1 MDDKDDLYFSFDE
14 EEEAGEEGEE
24 IKAAESKNRAFLI
37 GAVALAAVFGIGICV
52 VIVLVLAPRLGLLG
66 GGGTPA
72 ISENE
77 IINMTN
83 EALFAA
89 TQTASFQTQM
99 APTATPAEVATT
111 PAPVPSATP
120 TSALAVTV
128 AASPTPAGPE
138 IAQVTPAETEAEGT
152 PAETGGE
159 GTPSEPATPA
169 AAPTSGLI
177 EVTPLGGGSA
187 ATPTAIVAG
196 GEAQPTGVGGPIQPT
211 VEPTLPQTGFV
222 GSMGLFG
229 AGALAV
235 VLVAV
240 VLVVRRLRLK

>member
-37 GAVALAAVFGIGICV
+37 GAIALAAVFGIGICV
-52 VIVLVLAPRLGLLG
+52 VLVLVLAPRLGLLG

-72 ISENE
+72 VSENE

-99 APTATPAEVATT
+99 APTATPTEAATT

-120 TSALAVTV
+120 TSGLAVTV
-128 AASPTPAGPE
+128 ATSPTPAGPE
-138 IAQVTPAETEAEGT
+138 VAQVTPAETEEEGVPPEST
-152 PAETGGE
+152 IPM
-159 GTPSEPATPA
+159 
-169 AAPTSGLI
+169 APTSGLI
-177 EVTPLGGGSA
+177 EVTPLGGGVA
-187 ATPTAIVAG
+187 ATPTGIVASG
-196 GEAQPTGVGGPIQPT
+196 SAQPTGVGGPIQPT

-222 GSMGLFG
+222 GSVGLFG
-229 AGALAV
+229 AGALAII
-235 VLVAV
+235 LVAV
-240 VLVVRRLRLK
+240 VVIVRRLRLK

>member
-37 GAVALAAVFGIGICV
+37 GAIALAAVFGIGICV
-52 VIVLVLAPRLGLLG
+52 VLVLVLAPRLGLLG

-99 APTATPAEVATT
+99 APTATPTEVPATLA
-111 PAPVPSATP
+111 PAPSATP
-120 TSALAVTV
+120 TSGIAVTV
-128 AASPTPAGPE
+128 ATSPTPAGPE
-138 IAQVTPAETEAEGT
+138 VAQVTPAEEGT
-152 PAETGGE
+152 IT
-159 GTPSEPATPA
+159 EPTTPA
-169 AAPTSGLI
+169 VTPTSGLI
-177 EVTPLGGGSA
+177 EVTPLGGGMA
-187 ATPTAIVAG
+187 ATPTALVSGAG
-196 GEAQPTGVGGPIQPT
+196 AQPTGVGGPIQPT

-222 GSMGLFG
+222 GSAGLFG
-229 AGALAV
+229 AGALAI
-235 VLVAV
+235 VLVV
-240 VLVVRRLRLK
+240 VVVIVRRLRLK

>member
-37 GAVALAAVFGIGICV
+37 GAIALAAVFGIGICV

-138 IAQVTPAETEAEGT
+138 VAQVTPAETE
-152 PAETGGE
+152 GE
-159 GTPSEPATPA
+159 GTPSEPTTPP

-177 EVTPLGGGSA
+177 EVTPLGGGLA
-187 ATPTAIVAG
+187 ATPTAIAAG
-196 GEAQPTGVGGPIQPT
+196 GGVQPTGVGGPIQPT

-229 AGALAV
+229 AGALAI